1 MDGEYFVPEISINII
16 AFLLQLII
24 GLVTIQHLSKMK
36 FLIVVLAVLGVGY
49 AIPASRSLQ
58 EDLQQIVD
66 LIPVDE
72 IREIARR
79 YNENDAEFQQVV
91 AYLQGEEWAALVAAA
106 RDNET
111 WQRFKVFMEANGID
125 IEGLL
130 DAIRDIIANARV
142 AQKSNGQRSIR
153 DFVDEVRAIIPLDEI
168 LVTLNNLLTNSADF
182 QEFYAAISGEESR
195 QLVDDVSAL
204 PEVQRIAQVLRDMG
218 INVDGALEFIFGL
231 LGWE

>member
-1 MDGEYFVPEISINII
+1 MADKSDLVK
-16 AFLLQLII
+16 FLLI
-24 GLVTIQHLSKMK
+24 TKMK

-142 AQKSNGQRSIR
+142 AQKTNGQRSIR

>member
-1 MDGEYFVPEISINII
+1 
-16 AFLLQLII
+16 
-24 GLVTIQHLSKMK
+24 MK
-36 FLIVVLAVLGVGY
+36 LLIVVLAVLGVGY
-49 AIPASRSLQ
+49 ALPASRSLQ

-66 LIPVDE
+66 LIPLED

-91 AYLQGEEWAALVAAA
+91 AYLQGEEWAALVGAV

-125 IEGLL
+125 IEGIL
-130 DAIRDIIANARV
+130 DAIRDLIANARV
-142 AQKSNGQRSIR
+142 AKKSNGQRSIR

-182 QEFYAAISGEESR
+182 QEFFAVISGEDSR
-195 QLVDDVSAL
+195 ALVDEVSAL
-204 PEVQRIAQVLRDMG
+204 PEVQRVANVLRDMG
-218 INVDGALEFIFGL
+218 INVDGALEFIYGL
-231 LGWE
+231 LGWA